1 MQIFR
6 LFVKMHNN
14 QDNSYLFKDIDVVG
28 IDTILTSISVK
39 YLLISLQLTHFV
51 QERKKLLQVLCK
63 KETKLVQV
71 RNKNVDL
78 QVSVYNTFIN

>member
-1 MQIFR
+1 
-6 LFVKMHNN
+6 
-14 QDNSYLFKDIDVVG
+14 VVG

-71 RNKNVDL
+71 TNKNVD
-78 QVSVYNTFIN
+78 I

>member
-6 LFVKMHNN
+6 LFVKMHNI

-39 YLLISLQLTHFV
+39 YLLILQLTHFV

-71 RNKNVDL
+71 TNKNVDI
-78 QVSVYNTFIN
+78 QVSVYNTFIK